1 MNLIKLK
8 FSNSNTDSTLTGN
21 GTSSEPFGINFNGIT
36 GLEPYSERLLFSAE
50 LSGVSSIDLSEP
62 KNHFERLRF
71 VIGARNWSNNGL
83 ESKEFGTE
91 PNNIHLNFQNGAGGN
106 AYWVGTYGT
115 WTTQSHL
122 DVSKSKNV
130 YGSYSNANITGN
142 LTYSADDINCIKAV
156 YGVNP
161 KPIRTLR
168 VIDGGHGTISAD
180 TSAGIAGEVCT
191 LSNTPDQDWY
201 FSGYNITGATLT
213 GNKFTFGNSDVIV
226 EGVWSDTPQIKTLTL
241 QTDGHGTLT
250 ANKVTGFEGDTVT
263 LTPTY
268 SNYYRFSAYQTTGGT
283 VNGNTY
289 TFGTA
294 QEQTAKANFKVNAFT
309 ATGNWE
315 KGSNVSVSQNA
326 SYATTANVPA
336 KYALHGAHTGDIPA
350 AWYSTSNRWK
360 VTSTVSGYKITLNPI
375 MKFQINN
382 DNASV
387 NAYATACSLIGSTQ
401 TQTASW
407 SYGKNSK
414 TTATY
419 SKSFTSNSTGVNYGI
434 SAKIQA
440 NGYMSTQN
448 YYGRCTY
455 LAAQTTGTW
464 TATGYA
470 P

>member
-115 WTTQSHL
+115 WTNQTHL
-122 DVSKSKNV
+122 DVTKSKNV

-142 LTYSADDINCIKAV
+142 LTYTADDINCIKAV

-161 KPIRTLR
+161 KPIRTLH
-168 VIDGGHGTISAD
+168 VIDGVHGTISAD
-180 TSAGIAGEVCT
+180 ISAGLAGDVCT
-191 LSNTPDQDWY
+191 LSNTPDEGWY

-213 GNKFTFGNSDVIV
+213 GNQFMFGNSDVTV
-226 EGVWSDTPQIKTLTL
+226 EAVWSDTPMIKTLTL

-250 ANKVTGFEGDTVT
+250 ANNVTGFEGDTVT
-263 LTPTY
+263 L
-268 SNYYRFSAYQTTGGT
+268 SNNHADYYRFKDYTVTGGT
-283 VNGNTY
+283 INGNTY

-294 QEQTAKANFKVNAFT
+294 QEQTAKANFTANKFT
-309 ATGNWE
+309 ITGN
-315 KGSNVSVSQNA
+315 
-326 SYATTANVPA
+326 Y
-336 KYALHGAHTGDIPA
+336 
-350 AWYSTSNRWK
+350 
-360 VTSTVSGYKITLNPI
+360 
-375 MKFQINN
+375 
-382 DNASV
+382 
-387 NAYATACSLIGSTQ
+387 
-401 TQTASW
+401 
-407 SYGKNSK
+407 
-414 TTATY
+414 
-419 SKSFTSNSTGVNYGI
+419 NY
-434 SAKIQA
+434 
-440 NGYMSTQN
+440 
-448 YYGRCTY
+448 
-455 LAAQTTGTW
+455 AQTTYTANWDAKVRSIAGKDVPTSWGTVGNNFNPGSCSAYGLTFKTTMNGWYERGSSTAVLVHKIAGTFVKSGQVTGYGSYSNYTNSVTVTGTSTKTGHPTVSARINCTYDKHTNGMPTNGW
-464 TATGYA
+464 TATGYIK
-470 P
+470 